1 VDVDATRQDEEAAS
15 VDDLACVGRQSGEIR
30 LDRLDRSAADRH
42 IRSPRAIDG
51 DDGPADDQDVGS
63 AAVDRDRHQPRIA
76 AEADRMPDHTE
87 IAVFDILATLAAVA
101 EAAIERLGS
110 VGGMR
115 TC

>member
-1 VDVDATRQDEEAAS
+1 
-15 VDDLACVGRQSGEIR
+15 
-30 LDRLDRSAADRH
+30 
-42 IRSPRAIDG
+42 
-51 DDGPADDQDVGS
+51 
-63 AAVDRDRHQPRIA
+63 
-76 AEADRMPDHTE
+76 MPDHTE